1 METHRVFIGA
11 GSNLGD
17 REENLSL
24 ASQLLPP
31 AVSILRTSPIYQ
43 TQPWGYSDQPDFYNL
58 VLETQTTLP
67 PQSLLSYLKTIE
79 RKMGREETFRYG
91 PRMIDLD
98 ILLYDDLCY
107 QSDNLTI
114 PHPQMIN
121 RRFVLQPLSDL
132 IAHETDPLT
141 GKDWGTLL
149 TEAPQE
155 NVQKLPFL
163 LDSSRKVIRWGVK
176 TYLMGIIN
184 LTPDSFSG
192 DGLLQ
197 GAENPA
203 EAALRKARAFLE
215 EGADILD
222 VGAES
227 TRPGFQPIS
236 AEAERERLIPVIRKL
251 RENFPTAVLSVD
263 TSKAAVAKAAL
274 DAGAD
279 WINDVS
285 GGLKDA
291 AMAAVAAES
300 KAQIVLMRWQPLS
313 ERAET
318 MPQVLRE
325 AESLATHALSAGVPH
340 NRIILD
346 PGIGFGTTPQQNL
359 DILKD
364 LATFKGLGYPV
375 LLGTSRKSFIGH
387 YLQKEV
393 EQRLMGTAATVTA
406 GIINGVDIIRIHD
419 VQYMADVVRMTDLIY
434 RWR

>member
-17 REENLSL
+17 RMENLTL
-24 ASQLLPP
+24 AGQLLTP
-31 AVSILRTSPIYQ
+31 AVSILRTSPVYQ

-58 VLETQTTLP
+58 VWEAQTTLP
-67 PQSLLSYLKTIE
+67 PQSLLSYLKGIE

-91 PRMIDLD
+91 PRVIDLD
-98 ILLYDDLCY
+98 ILLFDDLCY

-114 PHPQMIN
+114 PHPQMIK
-121 RRFVLQPLSDL
+121 RRFVLQPLCEL
-132 IAHETDPLT
+132 IPDEVDPQT
-141 GKDWGTLL
+141 GKDWRTLL
-149 TEAPQE
+149 AEAPEE
-155 NVQKLPFL
+155 NVRKLPFS
-163 LDSSRKVIRWGVK
+163 LDLSRKVIRWGVK

-197 GAENPA
+197 GAGDPLES
-203 EAALRKARAFLE
+203 ALRKASAFLE

-227 TRPGFQPIS
+227 TRPGFQPVT
-236 AEAERERLIPVIRKL
+236 AEAERERLLPVIHRL
-251 RENFPTAVLSVD
+251 RECYPAALLSVD
-263 TSKAAVAKAAL
+263 TCKAAVAKAAL

-279 WINDVS
+279 WINDVG

-291 AMAAVAAES
+291 AMTRVAAETG
-300 KAQIVLMRWQPLS
+300 APIILMRWQPLS
-313 ERAET
+313 EEAET

-325 AESLATHALSAGVPH
+325 AESLATHALSAGVQR

-359 DILKD
+359 DILRD
-364 LATFKGLGYPV
+364 LAAFKKLGYPI

-393 EQRLMGTAATVTA
+393 DRRLMGTAATVTA
-406 GIINGVDIIRIHD
+406 GIVSGVDIIRIHD
-419 VQYMADVVRMTDLIY
+419 VQYLADVIRMTDLIC
-434 RWR
+434 R

>member
-11 GSNLGD
+11 GSNLGN
-17 REENLSL
+17 RTENLTL
-24 ASQLLPP
+24 AGQLLLP

-58 VLETQTTLP
+58 VWEARTTLP
-67 PQSLLSYLKTIE
+67 PQSLLSYLKAIE

-91 PRMIDLD
+91 PRVIDLD
-98 ILLYDDLCY
+98 ILLYDNLCY
-107 QSDNLTI
+107 QSDNLMI
-114 PHPQMIN
+114 PHPQMIK
-121 RRFVLQPLSDL
+121 RRFVLQPLCKL
-132 IAHETDPLT
+132 IPDEADPQT
-141 GKDWGTLL
+141 GKDWRTLL
-149 TEAPQE
+149 AEAPEE
-155 NVQKLPFL
+155 NVRKLPFS
-163 LDSSRKVIRWGVK
+163 LDLSRKVIRWGVK

-197 GAENPA
+197 GAGDPLES
-203 EAALRKARAFLE
+203 ALRKASAFLE

-227 TRPGFQPIS
+227 TRPGFQPVT
-236 AEAERERLIPVIRKL
+236 AEAEQGRLVPVIRRL
-251 RENFPTAVLSVD
+251 RERFPDALLSVD

-274 DAGAD
+274 DAGAN

-291 AMAAVAAES
+291 TMTRVAAE
-300 KAQIVLMRWQPLS
+300 ANAPIILMRWQPLS
-313 ERAET
+313 EKTET
-318 MPQVLRE
+318 MPQVLQE

-359 DILKD
+359 DILRD
-364 LATFKGLGYPV
+364 LAAFKELGYPV

-393 EQRLMGTAATVTA
+393 DRRLMGTAATATA
-406 GIINGVDIIRIHD
+406 GIINGIDIIRIHD
-419 VQYMADVVRMTDLIY
+419 VQYLADVIRMTDLIC
-434 RWR
+434 R